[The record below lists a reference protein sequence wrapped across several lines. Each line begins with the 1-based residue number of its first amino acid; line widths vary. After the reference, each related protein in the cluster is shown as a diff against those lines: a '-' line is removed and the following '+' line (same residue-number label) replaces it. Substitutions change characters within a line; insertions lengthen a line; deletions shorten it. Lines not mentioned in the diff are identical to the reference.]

1 MDFAKKC
8 PAKWAKET
16 KPSSLNLSLYGY
28 AAMAELESLLSC
40 NGDLTISHAEIIARV
55 RHVKNVYEVCCV
67 NSDAK
72 DFSSYG
78 WVLARDYA
86 SKVENK
92 VEQGI
97 THWQSM
103 TVGVQTADLVLAQC
117 EYPRPAKTDTRRE
130 NQSQNQVLGGQRL
143 CTTFNHCSTADKCDY
158 EVSFPDRNCQRRHE
172 CSYCRKHFKQGHRHQ
187 EAKCPKKR
195 DGVTGK

>member
-40 NGDLTISHAEIIARV
+40 NGDPTISHAEIIARV
-55 RHVKNVYEVCCV
+55 RHVKNVYKVCCV

-97 THWQSM
+97 IHWQSM
-103 TVGVQTADLVLAQC
+103 TVGCRQQTWC
-117 EYPRPAKTDTRRE
+117 
-130 NQSQNQVLGGQRL
+130 
-143 CTTFNHCSTADKCDY
+143 
-158 EVSFPDRNCQRRHE
+158 
-172 CSYCRKHFKQGHRHQ
+172 
-187 EAKCPKKR
+187 
-195 DGVTGK
+195 